1 MQFGEALQFFWLLAL
16 PALVAFWIMA
26 QRWRRA
32 AMARFGRL
40 ELVDKLARSVS
51 MRRRALRFVFFCL
64 AVSFLILALARPRW
78 GTKMETVFRRGVDI
92 VVALDT
98 STSMLAQ
105 DMAPNRLAKAK
116 SEIAS
121 LVNRLRGDRIGIV
134 AFAGV
139 AFLQC
144 PLTLDY
150 GAAKLFLDL
159 VDEKLVP
166 RPGTNLAEAIR
177 VGMQAFEADEF
188 KHKVLILIT
197 DGEQHE
203 GDPLKAA
210 EEAKKAGVRIYCLG
224 IGKTQ
229 GEPIPDPSGGYK
241 KDGRG
246 KVIMSRLDV
255 ETLQRIAVLTGGKFH
270 HATKSEIELDRVYE
284 EVRKMESKELFS
296 RKFARYEERFLW
308 PLLIALAFLLLEG
321 FFDERRRD
329 EGEWGGRFA

>member
-1 MQFGEALQFFWLLAL
+1 MHFGDPFQFLWLLAI
-16 PALVAFWIMA
+16 PALVAFWVVA

-32 AMARFGRL
+32 AMARFGNL

-51 MRRRALRFVFFCL
+51 LRRRALRFVFFCGAFVCL
-64 AVSFLILALARPRW
+64 TVALSRPQW
-78 GTKMETVFRRGVDI
+78 GTKMEMVFRRGVDI

-166 RPGTNLAEAIR
+166 RPGTNLAAAIR
-177 VGMQAFEADEF
+177 TGIRAFEAEEF
-188 KHKVLILIT
+188 KHKVLVLIT

-203 GDPLKAA
+203 GDPLAAA

-224 IGKTQ
+224 IGKTE

-241 KDGRG
+241 KDASG
-246 KVIMSRLDV
+246 KVVMTRLDV
-255 ETLQRIAVLTGGKFH
+255 ETLQRIAATTGGKFH

-284 EVRKMESKELFS
+284 EIRKMESKELFS
-296 RKFARYEERFLW
+296 QKFARYEERFVW
-308 PLLIALAFLLLEG
+308 PLALALFLLLVEA
-321 FFDERRRD
+321 FFDERRRNA
-329 EGEWGGRFA
+329 EEWGGRFA